1 MSRHPRL
8 FLPTFVFY
16 YIVCCSYTLCFFFPP
31 LYFTSL
37 CAVPLHCAAFSRQM
51 MTDHPSEALLN
62 ACDGSH
68 DDDHHNIDEEE
79 EDVHF

>member
-8 FLPTFVFY
+8 FLPTFVFQY
-16 YIVCCSYTLCFFFPP
+16 TMCSSYT
-31 LYFTSL
+31 L
-37 CAVPLHCAAFSRQM
+37 CAVPLHGAAFSRQM

>member
-1 MSRHPRL
+1 
-8 FLPTFVFY
+8 
-16 YIVCCSYTLCFFFPP
+16 
-31 LYFTSL
+31 
-37 CAVPLHCAAFSRQM
+37 M

-79 EDVHF
+79 EDVHFQAETNSTFSRK

>member
-1 MSRHPRL
+1 M
-8 FLPTFVFY
+8 FLSISATSEPCPATPASFY
-16 YIVCCSYTLCFFFPP
+16 PP
-31 LYFTSL
+31 LYFNTL
-37 CAVPLHCAAFSRQM
+37 CAVPIHGAAFSRQM